1 MSFQKIT
8 TRRRRGGGR
17 VKICV
22 AKEPEGIGAVKEE
35 GDWEELELTV
45 DSGATDTVIQ
55 PKTLPSIE
63 ITEGPAFKRGVE
75 YEMANGEYAPN
86 LGEKKFQ
93 GVTEEGSLRGLTAQ
107 VVEVSQNLLSVHRCV
122 KAGNRVVFDS
132 DGSYVENKATGEV
145 NWLTETGNLWTLK
158 LWVKKGF

>member
-1 MSFQKIT
+1 M
-8 TRRRRGGGR
+8 
-17 VKICV
+17 KICV

-107 VVEVSQNLLSVHRCV
+107 VVEVSENLLRIIVQYYPLYRIANPAVQRIPAHLSSIGISQYFSRHSYNPTKGINAT
-122 KAGNRVVFDS
+122 KAII
-132 DGSYVENKATGEV
+132 
-145 NWLTETGNLWTLK
+145 LTTN
-158 LWVKKGF
+158 

>member
-1 MSFQKIT
+1 
-8 TRRRRGGGR
+8 
-17 VKICV
+17 
-22 AKEPEGIGAVKEE
+22 
-35 GDWEELELTV
+35 
-45 DSGATDTVIQ
+45 
-55 PKTLPSIE
+55 
-63 ITEGPAFKRGVE
+63 
-75 YEMANGEYAPN
+75 MANGEYAPN

>member
-1 MSFQKIT
+1 M
-8 TRRRRGGGR
+8 
-17 VKICV
+17 
-22 AKEPEGIGAVKEE
+22 
-35 GDWEELELTV
+35 
-45 DSGATDTVIQ
+45 
-55 PKTLPSIE
+55 
-63 ITEGPAFKRGVE
+63 
-75 YEMANGEYAPN
+75 
-86 LGEKKFQ
+86 
-93 GVTEEGSLRGLTAQ
+93 TEEGSLRGLTAQ